1 MSETATQDHKEYTEA
16 EGVPS
21 EDGSFSFFLTS
32 YCDYD
37 NYNTKYINHK
47 NCSYGKNNNS
57 VREEAL

>member
-1 MSETATQDHKEYTEA
+1 MSETATLDHKEQMEA
-16 EGVPS
+16 EGVPP

-37 NYNTKYINHK
+37 NYNTKYMNHK
-47 NCSYGKNNNS
+47 NSSYGNYNNS